1 MIRLNISNLGRII
14 IGLGYLASA
23 IFNITVTLRDPQ
35 PFLNYII
42 EYGSFDFINNLITKY
57 IVPNSTMI
65 LVLVVLCEIIT
76 GVLILSKGI
85 FIRIGLLL
93 GIVWMVGLIPVPIA
107 PPAVVNSILSL
118 ILLLLLFGK
127 HN

>member
-1 MIRLNISNLGRII
+1 LNLSNLGRIV

-23 IFNITVTLRDPQ
+23 VFNIVFTLRDPQ
-35 PFLNYII
+35 PFLDYIV

-65 LVLVVLCEIIT
+65 LVIIILCEIIT
-76 GVLILSKGI
+76 GALILSKGI

-93 GIVWMVGLIPVPIA
+93 GIVWMIGLIPVPIA
-107 PPAVVNSILSL
+107 PPAVVNSMLSL
-118 ILLLLLFGK
+118 ILLLFLFGK

>member
-1 MIRLNISNLGRII
+1 LNLSNLGRIV

-23 IFNITVTLRDPQ
+23 VFNIVFTLRDPQ
-35 PFLNYII
+35 PFLNYIV

-65 LVLVVLCEIIT
+65 LVIIILCEIIT
-76 GVLILSKGI
+76 GALILSKGI

-93 GIVWMVGLIPVPIA
+93 GIVWMIGLIPVPIA
-107 PPAVVNSILSL
+107 PPAVVNSMLSL
-118 ILLLLLFGK
+118 ILLLFLFGK

>member
-1 MIRLNISNLGRII
+1 MNLSNLGRIV

-23 IFNITVTLRDPQ
+23 VFNIVFTLRDPQ
-35 PFLNYII
+35 PFLDYIV

-65 LVLVVLCEIIT
+65 LVIIILCEIIT
-76 GVLILSKGI
+76 GALILSKGI

-93 GIVWMVGLIPVPIA
+93 GIVWMIGLIPVPIA
-107 PPAVVNSILSL
+107 PPAVVNSMLSL
-118 ILLLLLFGK
+118 ILLLFLFGK

>member
-1 MIRLNISNLGRII
+1 MNLSNLGRIV

-23 IFNITVTLRDPQ
+23 VFNIVFTLRDPQ
-35 PFLNYII
+35 PFLNYIV

-65 LVLVVLCEIIT
+65 LVIIILCEIIT
-76 GVLILSKGI
+76 GALILSKGI

-93 GIVWMVGLIPVPIA
+93 GIIWMIGLIPVPIA
-107 PPAVVNSILSL
+107 PPAVVNSMLSL
-118 ILLLLLFGK
+118 ILLLFLFGK

>member
-1 MIRLNISNLGRII
+1 MNLSNLGRIV

-23 IFNITVTLRDPQ
+23 VFNIVFTLRDPQ
-35 PFLNYII
+35 PFLNYIV

-65 LVLVVLCEIIT
+65 LVIIILCEIIT
-76 GVLILSKGI
+76 GALILSKGI

-93 GIVWMVGLIPVPIA
+93 GIVWMIGLIPVPIA
-107 PPAVVNSILSL
+107 PPAVVNSMLSL
-118 ILLLLLFGK
+118 ILLLFLFGK